1 MNAEERKKI
10 TGGLSKPSKM
20 PGYAYNL
27 PAIHC
32 KTGSKLA
39 QVPGTTC
46 HGCYAL
52 KGRYRFPNVMDAMM
66 RRLASISRP
75 DWSRTMAADINARK
89 SRWFRWHD
97 SGGVQSVKHLLKIF
111 QVCRMTPDVAHWLP
125 TREAGLLSKI
135 PQDRVPANLTIRLS
149 ATKVD
154 GPAPGSWPLTS
165 TVVTTGRSCPA
176 PDQGNACRDCRACWD
191 RNIKNVAYGKHQ
203 TPGAAVRGGPFH
215 GCTHRPVREAQARK
229 GASDQAM
236 SKRSSSGQDSSSQA
250 RKLSSPQAHKSR
262 IADPG

>member
-1 MNAEERKKI
+1 MNIEERKKI

-39 QVPGTTC
+39 
-46 HGCYAL
+46 
-52 KGRYRFPNVMDAMM
+52 
-66 RRLASISRP
+66 
-75 DWSRTMAADINARK
+75 RTMAADINARK

-97 SGGVQSVKHLLKIF
+97 SGDIQSVKHLLKIF

-191 RNIKNVAYGKHQ
+191 RNIKNVAYGKH
-203 TPGAAVRGGPFH
+203 
-215 GCTHRPVREAQARK
+215 
-229 GASDQAM
+229 
-236 SKRSSSGQDSSSQA
+236 
-250 RKLSSPQAHKSR
+250 
-262 IADPG
+262 

>member
-1 MNAEERKKI
+1 MNAQERKLI

-27 PAIHC
+27 PALHC

-75 DWSRTMAADINARK
+75 DWARTMAADINARR
-89 SRWFRWHD
+89 SRFFRWHD
-97 SGGVQSVKHLLKIF
+97 SGDVQSVKHLLKIF
-111 QVCRMTPDVAHWLP
+111 QVCRLTPDVAHWLP

-176 PDQGNACRDCRACWD
+176 PDQGNACRDCRA
-191 RNIKNVAYGKHQ
+191 
-203 TPGAAVRGGPFH
+203 
-215 GCTHRPVREAQARK
+215 
-229 GASDQAM
+229 
-236 SKRSSSGQDSSSQA
+236 
-250 RKLSSPQAHKSR
+250 
-262 IADPG
+262 